1 MMKLKKIPA
10 YHFIWIAPLLML
22 VGVKLQAK
30 EPFPGIDPGPSA
42 GPRQVETVR
51 LSAVPDA
58 GPQGIYVDTQGH
70 DDNDGVVGD
79 VMYNNQD
86 QSTIHIDSIYVH
98 GENITTQG
106 RFKIDQ
112 NIYPGEKKKLLEILR
127 DKKGT
132 KSKVSVDVHFQ

>member
-1 MMKLKKIPA
+1 MNLKKIPA
-10 YHFIWIAPLLML
+10 LNFIWIVPLLML
-22 VGVKLQAK
+22 VGLELHARGLFARA
-30 EPFPGIDPGPSA
+30 ESGPLA
-42 GPRQVETVR
+42 GQYLTETMPV
-51 LSAVPDA
+51 SAVPDE

-70 DDNDGVVGD
+70 DDNDGVVGN
-79 VMYNNQD
+79 VTYNNQD

-132 KSKVSVDVHFQ
+132 KSKVSVDVHYQ

>member
-1 MMKLKKIPA
+1 MV
-10 YHFIWIAPLLML
+10 PLLL
-22 VGVKLQAK
+22 LFGLELQAK
-30 EPFPGIDPGPSA
+30 GPFAPADFGPLVSLRLTEA
-42 GPRQVETVR
+42 VRVSTV
-51 LSAVPDA
+51 ADE
-58 GPQGIYVDTQGH
+58 GPQGIFVDTQGH
-70 DDNDGVVGD
+70 DDNDSVVGN
-79 VMYNNQD
+79 VTYNNQE

-132 KSKVSVDVHFQ
+132 KSKVSVDVHYQ

>member
-1 MMKLKKIPA
+1 MNLKKMPA
-10 YHFIWIAPLLML
+10 LNFIWIVPLLML
-22 VGVKLQAK
+22 VGLKLHAMG
-30 EPFPGIDPGPSA
+30 PFPSAYSGPMVGLHLA
-42 GPRQVETVR
+42 ETMRV
-51 LSAVPDA
+51 SAVTDE

-70 DDNDGVVGD
+70 DDNDSVVGT
-79 VMYNNQD
+79 VTYNNQD

>member
-1 MMKLKKIPA
+1 MNLKKIPA
-10 YHFIWIAPLLML
+10 LICIWIVPLLML
-22 VGVKLQAK
+22 VGLKLQARG
-30 EPFPGIDPGPSA
+30 PFPSA
-42 GPRQVETVR
+42 DSEPLVGLHLAETIRV
-51 LSAVPDA
+51 SAVPDE

-70 DDNDGVVGD
+70 DDNDSVVGN
-79 VMYNNQD
+79 VIYNNQD

-132 KSKVSVDVHFQ
+132 KSKVFVDVHYQ

>member
-1 MMKLKKIPA
+1 MNLKKISA
-10 YHFIWIAPLLML
+10 LICIWIVPILML
-22 VGVKLQAK
+22 AGLKLQARG
-30 EPFPGIDPGPSA
+30 PFPSA
-42 GPRQVETVR
+42 DSGLLVMLRQAETMGV
-51 LSAVPDA
+51 SAVSDE

-70 DDNDGVVGD
+70 DDNDSVVGN
-79 VMYNNQD
+79 VTYNNQD
-86 QSTIHIDSIYVH
+86 QNTIHIDSIYVH

-132 KSKVSVDVHFQ
+132 KSKVSVDVHYQ

>member
-1 MMKLKKIPA
+1 MPKQTLRVPNGGFTLIELLVVIAIIAILAAMLLPALARAKDSAKKAQCTNNLHEMGIGLMMYA
-10 YHFIWIAPLLML
+10 
-22 VGVKLQAK
+22 
-30 EPFPGIDPGPSA
+30 
-42 GPRQVETVR
+42 
-51 LSAVPDA
+51 
-58 GPQGIYVDTQGH
+58 
-70 DDNDGVVGD
+70 DDNDGVVGN
-79 VMYNNQD
+79 VTYNNQD

-132 KSKVSVDVHFQ
+132 KSKVSVDVHYQ

>member
-1 MMKLKKIPA
+1 MV
-10 YHFIWIAPLLML
+10 PLFLL
-22 VGVKLQAK
+22 IGSTLQAR
-30 EPFPGIDPGPSA
+30 GHHAVADASADVGPLA
-42 GPRQVETVR
+42 GLHLAKAVR
-51 LSAVPDA
+51 SSDVPDE

-70 DDNDGVVGD
+70 DDNDGIVGVVT
-79 VMYNNQD
+79 YNNQE

-112 NIYPGEKKKLLEILR
+112 NIYPGEKKKLLEIVR
-127 DKKGT
+127 DKKGL